1 MSSAVDRSDPLRAF
15 IHALRSGRL
24 AHAYVLVGDPAREGS
39 PLARRMISA
48 LACAQPDTEGAPCG
62 RCPACTTIEKD
73 EFPDVCWIRPSSK
86 SRMIRIEEDIR
97 ETVIPFMSRTSYAG
111 GWKTLVIEEADCLN
125 VSSGNALL
133 KNLEEPGPRTLILL
147 LTAAPD
153 QLLPTIRSRCQALK
167 ASGSAAGAA
176 HDEWAEHALN
186 ILSRSLPSG
195 LSERMAAV
203 SAMAALFDSIK
214 KAAEPV
220 VEQEEADDVARN
232 GQDWTKE
239 QRDAR
244 LGSQYKQ
251 MQQSTLRA
259 VLSWHRDAMAVASG
273 GAVLN
278 HPDHA
283 AAIEQFVRTQGYPGV
298 AERTRRA
305 QDVVRQ
311 IDRNIS
317 PTTAWTAYFL

>member
-1 MSSAVDRSDPLRAF
+1 MSSAADRNDPLRAF
-15 IHALRSGRL
+15 IHAHRAGRL
-24 AHAYVLVGDPAREGS
+24 AHAYVLVGDPTREGA
-39 PLARRMISA
+39 PLARRMIAA
-48 LACAQPDTEGAPCG
+48 LACAQPDADGFPCG
-62 RCPACTTIEKD
+62 SCPSCRTIERD
-73 EFPDVCWIRPSSK
+73 EFPDICWIRPSSK
-86 SRMIRIEEDIR
+86 SRMIRIKEDIR
-97 ETVIPFMSRTSYAG
+97 ETVIPFLSRTSYTG

-133 KNLEEPGPRTLILL
+133 KSLEEPGARTLILL

-153 QLLPTIRSRCQALK
+153 QLLPTIRSRCHTIK
-167 ASGSAAGAA
+167 AAGFGRGAVQ
-176 HDEWAEHALN
+176 DEWAEHALN
-186 ILSRSLPSG
+186 ILSRSLPAG
-195 LSERMAAV
+195 LSERLVAV
-203 SAMAALFDSIK
+203 SAMTALFDAIK
-214 KAAEPV
+214 KAAEPI

-239 QRDAR
+239 QREAR

-259 VLSWHRDAMAVASG
+259 ILSWHRDAMAVASG
-273 GAVLN
+273 GKALN

-283 AAIEQFVRTQGYPGV
+283 AAIGQFVQTQGYAGV

-305 QDVVRQ
+305 KDAVRQ

-317 PTTAWTAYFL
+317 PATAWSGYFL